1 MLKDCIFIWY
11 VCDQLEPKLKIVSVF
26 FCFLATRHKKAFSK
40 FPFSWVSVIFQSCL
54 FYISNQVGMQHNSF
68 NKDTQFS
75 WNTEQNRNNPIFA
88 TIQDYRKKF

>member
-1 MLKDCIFIWY
+1 
-11 VCDQLEPKLKIVSVF
+11 
-26 FCFLATRHKKAFSK
+26 
-40 FPFSWVSVIFQSCL
+40 
-54 FYISNQVGMQHNSF
+54 MQHNSF